1 LADEIQEKFELA
13 TRLKK
18 SAGGAF
24 EVRLDGDLVF
34 SKHESGRFPDPGEV
48 EAALAMRLARTK
60 EQPTRLN

>member
-1 LADEIQEKFELA
+1 MADEIQEKFELA

-34 SKHESGRFPDPGEV
+34 SKHESGRFPNPGEV
-48 EAALAMRLARTK
+48 VEALAKRLA
-60 EQPTRLN
+60 